1 MVDSGVKTHDNLLPK
16 HKEMDTARLT
26 DCIIF
31 QTFSFNLISDS
42 RMLSMLFYLHIT
54 KEFHC
59 TYNGLPSMVTFK
71 HRLLLIHRLTIGV
84 CVQYSEGIPI
94 RLYLGKCL
102 KIVIILEMSEGEGF
116 KLKKLRSC
124 DCWDIEWPSIG
135 YVYFWIK

>member
-1 MVDSGVKTHDNLLPK
+1 MVDSGVKTHDNLLPG

-71 HRLLLIHRLTIGV
+71 HITIGV
-84 CVQYSEGIPI
+84 CVQYSEGIQI

-116 KLKKLRSC
+116 KLKKTEIS
-124 DCWDIEWPSIG
+124 DC
-135 YVYFWIK
+135 

>member
-1 MVDSGVKTHDNLLPK
+1 MPVTLGQYVVELSVSYMVDSGVKTHDNLLPE

-42 RMLSMLFYLHIT
+42 RMLLMLFYLHTT

-71 HRLLLIHRLTIGV
+71 H
-84 CVQYSEGIPI
+84 
-94 RLYLGKCL
+94 
-102 KIVIILEMSEGEGF
+102 IINL
-116 KLKKLRSC
+116 
-124 DCWDIEWPSIG
+124 
-135 YVYFWIK
+135 